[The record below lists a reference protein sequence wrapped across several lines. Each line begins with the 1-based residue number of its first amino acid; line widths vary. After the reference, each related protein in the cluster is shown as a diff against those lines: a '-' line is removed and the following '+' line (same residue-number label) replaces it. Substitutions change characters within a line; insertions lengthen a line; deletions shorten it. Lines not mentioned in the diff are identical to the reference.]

1 MVFWFTTD
9 HFKFL
14 VVPMR
19 GLNGAIEAGASFS
32 LIIHSIGG
40 CRFAVWP
47 SSFPPGPLPACTYAC
62 TSSSL
67 SASGCSCPGGACAPI
82 ATAPPF
88 SSPPPPTLFP
98 LPGIQYFLGQ
108 FPCPPRTVVSR
119 ALFGEALLLR
129 HRDTASLRTPR
140 SLRANQKRSCSACVK

>member
-88 SSPPPPTLFP
+88 SPPPPQHCFP
-98 LPGIQYFLGQ
+98 
-108 FPCPPRTVVSR
+108 SR
-119 ALFGEALLLR
+119 AFSISWASFHARQGRWCPGPCSERPYCCGTGTLPPSARPVRCARIKNGAVLL
-129 HRDTASLRTPR
+129 
-140 SLRANQKRSCSACVK
+140 V